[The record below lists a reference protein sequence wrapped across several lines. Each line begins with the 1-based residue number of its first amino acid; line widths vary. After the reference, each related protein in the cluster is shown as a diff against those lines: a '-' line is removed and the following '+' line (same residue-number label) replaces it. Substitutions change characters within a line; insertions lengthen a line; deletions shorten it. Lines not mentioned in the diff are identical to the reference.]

1 VVEIKKLPAAF
12 YCTAAGREPVREWLK
27 DLDEADRR
35 TIGQDI
41 ATAEFG
47 WPVGMPVCGSLGNGL
62 YEIRSDIS
70 HGADNMSAGKKKGR
84 IGSSFSAFM
93 KDEGLDQ
100 EASAVAIKRVLAWQL
115 ENAMAKE
122 GVTKNEMAR
131 RMRTSR
137 SQLERILDPD
147 NDKIQ
152 LDTVFKA
159 ARVLGRE
166 LKLELV

>member
-1 VVEIKKLPAAF
+1 
-12 YCTAAGREPVREWLK
+12 
-27 DLDEADRR
+27 
-35 TIGQDI
+35 
-41 ATAEFG
+41 
-47 WPVGMPVCGSLGNGL
+47 
-62 YEIRSDIS
+62 
-70 HGADNMSAGKKKGR
+70 MSAGKKKGR
-84 IGSSFSAFM
+84 IGSSFNDFM

-152 LDTVFKA
+152 LDTAFKA

>member
-1 VVEIKKLPAAF
+1 
-12 YCTAAGREPVREWLK
+12 
-27 DLDEADRR
+27 
-35 TIGQDI
+35 
-41 ATAEFG
+41 
-47 WPVGMPVCGSLGNGL
+47 
-62 YEIRSDIS
+62 
-70 HGADNMSAGKKKGR
+70 MSAGKKKGR
-84 IGSSFSAFM
+84 IGSSFNDFL
-93 KDEGLDQ
+93 KDEGVDQ

-115 ENAMAKE
+115 EKAMAKE
-122 GVTKNEMAR
+122 GVTKNEMAK

-166 LKLELV
+166 LRLELV

>member
-1 VVEIKKLPAAF
+1 
-12 YCTAAGREPVREWLK
+12 
-27 DLDEADRR
+27 
-35 TIGQDI
+35 
-41 ATAEFG
+41 
-47 WPVGMPVCGSLGNGL
+47 
-62 YEIRSDIS
+62 
-70 HGADNMSAGKKKGR
+70 MSAGKKKGR
-84 IGSSFSAFM
+84 IGSSFNDFL
-93 KDEGLDQ
+93 KDERMDQ

-115 ENAMAKE
+115 ETAMAKE
-122 GVTKNEMAR
+122 GVTKNEMAK

-166 LKLELV
+166 LRLELV

>member
-1 VVEIKKLPAAF
+1 
-12 YCTAAGREPVREWLK
+12 
-27 DLDEADRR
+27 
-35 TIGQDI
+35 
-41 ATAEFG
+41 
-47 WPVGMPVCGSLGNGL
+47 
-62 YEIRSDIS
+62 
-70 HGADNMSAGKKKGR
+70 MSAGKKKGR
-84 IGSSFSAFM
+84 IGSSFNDFL
-93 KDEGLDQ
+93 KNEGLDQ

-122 GVTKNEMAR
+122 GVTKNEMAK

-137 SQLERILDPD
+137 SQLDRILDPD

-166 LKLELV
+166 LRLELV

>member
-1 VVEIKKLPAAF
+1 
-12 YCTAAGREPVREWLK
+12 
-27 DLDEADRR
+27 
-35 TIGQDI
+35 
-41 ATAEFG
+41 
-47 WPVGMPVCGSLGNGL
+47 
-62 YEIRSDIS
+62 
-70 HGADNMSAGKKKGR
+70 MSAGKKKGR
-84 IGSSFSAFM
+84 IGSSFNDFL

-100 EASAVAIKRVLAWQL
+100 EAGAVAIKRVLAWQL

-122 GVTKNEMAR
+122 GVTKNEMAK

-166 LKLELV
+166 LRLELV

>member
-1 VVEIKKLPAAF
+1 
-12 YCTAAGREPVREWLK
+12 
-27 DLDEADRR
+27 
-35 TIGQDI
+35 
-41 ATAEFG
+41 
-47 WPVGMPVCGSLGNGL
+47 
-62 YEIRSDIS
+62 
-70 HGADNMSAGKKKGR
+70 MSAGKKKGR
-84 IGSSFSAFM
+84 IGSSFNDFL

-115 ENAMAKE
+115 EKAMAKE

-159 ARVLGRE
+159 ARVLGRQ
-166 LKLELV
+166 LRLELV